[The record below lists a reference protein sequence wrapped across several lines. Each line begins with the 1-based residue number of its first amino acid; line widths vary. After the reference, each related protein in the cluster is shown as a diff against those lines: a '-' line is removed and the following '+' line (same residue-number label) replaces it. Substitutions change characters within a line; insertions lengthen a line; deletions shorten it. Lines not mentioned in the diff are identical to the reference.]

1 MSNRITNVQH
11 DSVSLP
17 IRNNVLGEVYFS
29 REFFIE
35 TINQLEKQYNHD
47 TKCSEAFRVILP
59 NDFISNYNNH
69 FITNQLVKVIKIAM
83 NDNHKESWI
92 EYFMY
97 ELEFGKHYKEGCATL
112 KDGTNIDL
120 SNAGSLWDFLNL
132 A

>member
-1 MSNRITNVQH
+1 MQIENSTAQVT
-11 DSVSLP
+11 SESMP
-17 IRNNVLGEVYFS
+17 IGNMVLGEVYFS
-29 REFFIE
+29 RDFFIE

-47 TKCSEAFRVILP
+47 TKCSEAFQVILP

-69 FITNQLVKVIKIAM
+69 FITNQLLKIVQIAM

-92 EYFMY
+92 EYFIY
-97 ELEFGKHYKEGCATL
+97 ELEFGKHYKEGCASL